1 MNIPTPG
8 FAPGPMNL
16 AIRRRA
22 CAPWGEKRQAFAFL
36 GRSFRGCMIG
46 TMPWRVLAF
55 VTLMLALSGLA
66 WASGDVGRV
75 SRVQGRVTA
84 RGAASPHVVSLD
96 DAVLAGETL
105 TTGDKARAELTMD
118 DGSVVTL
125 SENTEF
131 TVTVFDQAKARAR
144 FELLRGAFRTATGT
158 IAQAM
163 APDFEVKTPLATI
176 GIRGTDF
183 WGGFFSAADFGV
195 FMVSGKEVVI
205 RNQAGSQVIT
215 SPGQGVTVRGADT
228 APEAPVI
235 WSESKV
241 QRAIKTV
248 SFR

>member
-1 MNIPTPG
+1 MNFSIHQP
-8 FAPGPMNL
+8 AS
-16 AIRRRA
+16 
-22 CAPWGEKRQAFAFL
+22 APWTMKKQTFASI
-36 GRSFRGCMIG
+36 GRSARGCLSG
-46 TMPWRVLAF
+46 ALPWRVLAF
-55 VTLMLALSGLA
+55 VTLMLALAGPA

-84 RGAASPHVVSLD
+84 RGAASPHEVSLD

-105 TTGDKARAELTMD
+105 VTGDKARAELTMD

-131 TVTVFDQAKARAR
+131 TVTVFDLAKARAR

-158 IAQAM
+158 ITQAM

-183 WGGFFSAADFGV
+183 WGGFFSAANFGV
-195 FMVSGKEVVI
+195 FMVSGREVVI

-215 SPGQGVTVRGADT
+215 SPGQGVTVRGAGT

-235 WSESKV
+235 WNESKV